1 GPTPAL
7 PSRVRVDPVLVVA
20 SAAVLGGLAV
30 AAPLAVVCTAVG
42 LGLVLAP
49 RVSRVALGTAV
60 LLLIGGA
67 VRAALAVPAFENEL
81 ERVRAALGGPRRC
94 AGVARIETSPTWRA
108 DSLTYVA
115 RFESLDCE
123 TRAIGPVL
131 ARLHGGPVDL
141 ARGDRVELV
150 AQLASTELFR
160 NAELPDPTPGAARV
174 GVTLSGGVLSVAIV
188 RRAWGIRAVVDR
200 ARAHVRERID
210 ATFVPEAAPLARALV
225 IGENDL
231 SDGDSAAFRA
241 SGLSHLLAVSGTHLV
256 FAVLGV
262 VRALAFLLARVER
275 VAAHWDVGRFT
286 AAFGAVLAPLYADF
300 AGGSGSAWRAAWMLA
315 IGLGARALGKN
326 PSASR
331 SFALSLG
338 IGEILDPLV
347 GFDVSFMLS
356 AAATAGL
363 LGVGQPLAAR
373 AVPENAGAIVKAISG
388 SLVATVSAMLPCAP
402 LLAMLGPTITLAGI
416 AANVAAVPF
425 GEVISL
431 PLCLIHTIA
440 HFPLLERG
448 IGLVASG
455 ALLVVRLL
463 ARGSASATWLA
474 VPVPPPSAWHMAVLG
489 VGGLG
494 AAIVG
499 AARWTDGAPDPAVP
513 PAAAPLRSVF
523 LVGAA
528 LGVVIV
534 ECAATRAGRPRGALR
549 VTVLDVGQGDSSVVD
564 LPDGTLMLI
573 DGGGFVGSP
582 VNPGASVILPLLRQ
596 RRRNRVDIAV
606 LSHPHPD
613 HYLGLATTLVAVGT
627 GELWDTGQGR
637 EQGAGPEYHAMLAD
651 LEKRG
656 VPVRGPGALCGP
668 ARTVGGAKLSVFE
681 PCPSFE
687 PTLGANDNSF
697 IIKIEHGS
705 RAALFMGDAE
715 HAAEQKLLEE
725 HVGSLHADLLKAGHH
740 GSRTSTS
747 PALLSAVRPGLA
759 TVSCGVRNRFGHPH
773 PFTLAA
779 LATAGV
785 PALRTDLLGSVEWVS
800 EGGAERTR
808 AFGGAFAERV
818 YGFVW

>member
-1 GPTPAL
+1 
-7 PSRVRVDPVLVVA
+7 VRVDPVLVVA
-20 SAAVLGGLAV
+20 SAAVLGGLV
-30 AAPLAVVCTAVG
+30 VVAPLAVACTALG
-42 LGLVLAP
+42 LGAVLAS
-49 RVSRVALGTAV
+49 RVSRSVLGAAV
-60 LLLIGGA
+60 LVLVVGA
-67 VRAALAVPAFENEL
+67 VRAAIAVPAFEGEL

-94 AGVARIETSPTWRA
+94 AGVARVETSPTWRA

-115 RFESLDCE
+115 RFDSLECE

-160 NAELPDPTPGAARV
+160 NAELPDPTPPAARL
-174 GVTLSGGVLSVAIV
+174 GVTLSGGVLSAAIV
-188 RRAWGIRAVVDR
+188 RRARGIRAVIDR

-210 ATFVPEAAPLARALV
+210 ATFVPDAAPLARALV

-256 FAVLGV
+256 FAVLGI
-262 VRALAFLLARVER
+262 VRALAFVLARVER
-275 VAAHWDVGRFT
+275 VAAQGDVGRF
-286 AAFGAVLAPLYADF
+286 AAAVGAVLAPLYADF

-315 IGLGARALGKN
+315 IGLGARALGEH

-331 SFALSLG
+331 SFALSLA
-338 IGEILDPLV
+338 IGAGLDPLV

-373 AVPENAGAIVKAISG
+373 VVPESAGVIVKAVLG

-402 LLAMLGPTITLAGI
+402 LLAMLGPTITLAGV

-431 PLCLIHTIA
+431 PLCLIHTVA

-463 ARGSASATWLA
+463 ARGSAAATWFA
-474 VPVPPPSAWHMAVLG
+474 VPVPPPSAWHVALLG

-494 AAIVG
+494 AAMAG
-499 AARWTDGAPDPAVP
+499 ASGWTDRTPRLVPAR
-513 PAAAPLRSVF
+513 ARLERRVF

-528 LGVVIV
+528 LGLVIV
-534 ECAATRAGRPRGALR
+534 ECAAIRAGKPRGVLR
-549 VTVLDVGQGDSSVVD
+549 VAVLDVGQGDSSLVD

-596 RRRNRVDIAV
+596 RRRHRVDIAV

-613 HYLGLATTLVAVGT
+613 HYLGLATALAAVDV

-637 EQGAGPEYHAMLAD
+637 EQGAGPEYHAMLTD
-651 LEKRG
+651 LETRA
-656 VPVRGPGALCGP
+656 VPVRGPSALCGSP
-668 ARTVGGAKLSVFE
+668 RSVGGARLSVFE

-687 PTLGANDNSF
+687 PTLGPNDNSF
-697 IIKIEHGS
+697 IIKIEHGR

-715 HAAEQKLLEE
+715 HAAEQQLLEE
-725 HVGSLHADLLKAGHH
+725 HRGSLRADLLKAGHH

-747 PALLSAVRPGLA
+747 PELLSAVRPGLA

-773 PFTLAA
+773 PLTLAA
-779 LATAGV
+779 LAAAGI
-785 PALRTDLLGSVEWVS
+785 PALRTDRLGSVEWLS
-800 EGGAERTR
+800 DGEAERTR
-808 AFGGAFAERV
+808 AFGGAFAERSH
-818 YGFVW
+818 GLVW